1 MSDIKEFNSSD
12 VLEALTEETVQ
23 TSEEVTVATEDR
35 SIEEPVVVAPVEP
48 KVEPKVE
55 QVEKKVETVVKK
67 PTAVVRRV
75 KDDVSIHLENLKL
88 AANGAQRIA
97 AWCKIIEVVVKYP
110 KKSVFDEIH
119 AFMKANKNEEFLSE
133 AVALQNINSVEMT
146 MHHRIRI
153 FYTVMIG
160 LARKTSTRR
169 NTSIEVIRNIFSSD
183 DFANW
188 VAVQL
193 DKHR

>member
-12 VLEALTEETVQ
+12 VLEALTEKTVQ
-23 TSEEVTVATEDR
+23 TSEEVTVTTEDK
-35 SIEEPVVVAPVEP
+35 SIEESVVVAS
-48 KVEPKVE
+48 VEPKVE
-55 QVEKKVETVVKK
+55 QIEKKVETVVKK

-133 AVALQNINSVEMT
+133 AVALQNINTVEMT

>member
-1 MSDIKEFNSSD
+1 MSDIKEFNSGD

-23 TSEEVTVATEDR
+23 TSEEVTVTTEDK

-48 KVEPKVE
+48 KVE
-55 QVEKKVETVVKK
+55 KKVETIVVKK

>member
-23 TSEEVTVATEDR
+23 TSEEVTITTEDK
-35 SIEEPVVVAPVEP
+35 SIEEPVASVEEP
-48 KVEPKVE
+48 KVEKVVEKVE
-55 QVEKKVETVVKK
+55 AVAVKK
-67 PTAVVRRV
+67 PATAVRRV
-75 KDDVSIHLENLKL
+75 KDDVGIHLENLKT
-88 AANGAQRIA
+88 AANGAQRILQ
-97 AWCKIIEVVVKYP
+97 WCKIIEVVVKYP

-119 AFMKANKNEEFLSE
+119 AFFKANKNEEFLSE
-133 AVALQNINSVEMT
+133 AVALQHINSVEMT

>member
-23 TSEEVTVATEDR
+23 TSEEVTVTTEDK

-55 QVEKKVETVVKK
+55 KKVEAVVLKK
-67 PTAVVRRV
+67 PTTVVRRV

-133 AVALQNINSVEMT
+133 AVALQNITTVEMT

>member
-23 TSEEVTVATEDR
+23 TSEEVTITTEDK
-35 SIEEPVVVAPVEP
+35 SIEEPVVAPVEEP
-48 KVEPKVE
+48 KVEKVVEKVE
-55 QVEKKVETVVKK
+55 PVVVKK
-67 PTAVVRRV
+67 PATAVRRV
-75 KDDVSIHLENLKL
+75 KDDVGIHLENLKT
-88 AANGAQRIA
+88 AANGAQRILQ
-97 AWCKIIEVVVKYP
+97 WCKIIEVVVKYP

-133 AVALQNINSVEMT
+133 AVALQHINSVEMT

>member
-23 TSEEVTVATEDR
+23 TSEEVTVTTEDR

-48 KVEPKVE
+48 KVEPK
-55 QVEKKVETVVKK
+55 VEKKVETVVKK

-133 AVALQNINSVEMT
+133 AVALQNITTVEMT

>member
-23 TSEEVTVATEDR
+23 TSEEVTVTTEDR

>member
-1 MSDIKEFNSSD
+1 MSDIKEFNPSD

-23 TSEEVTVATEDR
+23 TSEEVTVTTEDR

-67 PTAVVRRV
+67 PTTVVRRV

-119 AFMKANKNEEFLSE
+119 AFMRANKNEEFLSE

>member
-23 TSEEVTVATEDR
+23 TSEEVTVTTEDR

-67 PTAVVRRV
+67 PTTVVRRV